1 MAGTLKVL
9 LVDDNPM
16 IRRMLQQAL
25 APVAAL
31 STAAD
36 GGDALLR
43 AIDEFPDL
51 IISDYQMPGMDGRQ
65 LLEKLKTRIP
75 TANIPVML
83 MASKSDVA
91 ERLKP
96 VQPAVEDFLEK
107 PFFIADAVA
116 RIKRILDKISLE
128 KMAREAPGES
138 VVRGSLAQMS
148 VIDLLQSLELGRK
161 TCSLTL
167 SRNGD
172 RCELFF
178 NEGQINH
185 AAYGELTGDEAVFK
199 VLTWAEA
206 AGGFQIDFSGKSSEQ
221 TTTRST
227 QGLLM
232 EGLRLLDEANR
243 DAEQAAAADTAPE
256 SHDSGPSEDVL
267 ET

>member
-1 MAGTLKVL
+1 MTGALKVL

-16 IRRMLQQAL
+16 IRRMLRQSLEPL
-25 APVAAL
+25 ASVT
-31 STAAD
+31 TAAD

-43 AIDEFPDL
+43 AIDDPPDL

-65 LLEKLKTRIP
+65 LLEKIKTRAATAHIP
-75 TANIPVML
+75 IML
-83 MASKSDVA
+83 LASKSDIA
-91 ERLKP
+91 ERLK
-96 VQPAVEDFLEK
+96 VAQPAVEDFLEK
-107 PFFIADAVA
+107 PFFIGDAVS
-116 RIKRILDKISLE
+116 RIKRILDKIALE

-178 NEGQINH
+178 QEGQITH
-185 AAYGELTGDEAVFK
+185 ATYGEITGDEAVYK
-199 VLTWAEA
+199 VLTWTES

-243 DAEQAAAADTAPE
+243 DAEEAAAAAP
-256 SHDSGPSEDVL
+256 DSASSEDVL